1 MSQETLFFLQ
11 PNNSTANLNFANAN
25 GNAQF
30 FGYSNSPTNSL
41 TSAQANTLVQGEG
54 GVAAAIANA
63 NATLIFDP
71 TFSSL
76 FTETF
81 GVGQA
86 ETYYIESQSQ
96 SQVIASFDIDAN
108 QTFSFDFDA
117 EISLSAKEIET
128 SAEANEAHS
137 KVAFIVLDTSNL
149 NQPEIIDY
157 FGISGE
163 LISGEGI
170 ADVESGSTNNVL
182 FTTDKSID
190 LDGDNGIDSIDANTV
205 TGTYERTFKNSTHL
219 TLVKLNSSQIELAGD
234 ALVQQLGNDVIL
246 GGLEDDLLNG
256 TSHPDKFYG
265 SIGNDTI
272 HGDLGDDILEGGDGN
287 DELFGDDGNDKLHG
301 SLGNDTLDGG
311 SGQDTLV
318 GGTGSDRFVFAVG
331 SGFLSG
337 DDDDDDDFG
346 DDDDDD
352 FWGDDDDDDFWDDDN
367 SAFYD
372 KITDFEVGIDQIA
385 FQGVGSIN
393 NSTGLNQM
401 KTQGLLTNTANGA
414 LFSLG
419 DGNQLLL
426 ESVNINDLSGSDFI
440 FS

>member
-11 PNNSTANLNFANAN
+11 PNNSTANPNFANAN
-25 GNAQF
+25 GKAQF

-41 TSAQANTLVQGEG
+41 TSAQANVLVQG
-54 GVAAAIANA
+54 GVAGAIANA
-63 NATLIFDP
+63 NATFIFDP
-71 TFSSL
+71 TFSIL
-76 FTETF
+76 FTETS
-81 GVGQA
+81 GVVQA

-96 SQVIASFDIDAN
+96 AQVIASFDIDAN

-128 SAEANEAHS
+128 SAESNEAHS

-182 FTTDKSID
+182 FTTDQSID

-205 TGTYERTFKNSTHL
+205 TGTYERTFNTSTHL

-331 SGFLSG
+331 SRFLSG
-337 DDDDDDDFG
+337 DDDDDDDF
-346 DDDDDD
+346 
-352 FWGDDDDDDFWDDDN
+352 GDDDDDDFWDDDN

-414 LFSLG
+414 LLSLG